1 MVEICPTNEK
11 SQLDLLAKSFGW
23 RKNIFYVFGSS
34 VSTTATFIIH
44 FQILDQTSMS
54 HVKTPSLHL
63 SLPTLKDP
71 VRIWSD
77 PLLLVLANCNLTSMA
92 SLSRIVLKDCKLGT
106 YDAVYRPSSSFPARK
121 LQTYLGMFYFIII
134 FFSCLLLFASLY
146 YCLFAWVAHG
156 WWVSNFFGILGS
168 ENCLLLSFFLLL
180 IVALSCSEYQLKFLF
195 LLF

>member
-1 MVEICPTNEK
+1 MKYILVTKKVNWIY
-11 SQLDLLAKSFGW
+11 SQNHSGDAKTL
-23 RKNIFYVFGSS
+23 FYVFGSS

-121 LQTYLGMFYFIII
+121 LQTYLGMFYFIFI
-134 FFSCLLLFASLY
+134 FFFLFTIVCFIVLLLI
-146 YCLFAWVAHG
+146 CLGGTWVMG
-156 WWVSNFFGILGS
+156 FQFFWHFGEWELP
-168 ENCLLLSFFLLL
+168 SFELFLLL